1 MSITERIEALLAAT
15 EPFNLLTEEQRAA
28 TVPFVST
35 RIYAE
40 GAVILEQGVDT
51 HKALYIVESGLVR
64 LLDAQQ
70 QRLIEMCGE
79 NTHFGA
85 YGLTAGGILPYEARA
100 VEATVCALVDAERFW
115 ALLKQNADFKAF
127 FDENLKRFVRTRET
141 DRDAA
146 GAYLLF
152 DTTLGELLHQ
162 PPVTCPPNASI
173 RTVARAMRDYE
184 TETVVIMKEGLPMG
198 LVTEGDIATR
208 VVAAGRS
215 AEDPVTDLITRPP
228 VALNTEARL
237 FEGIQVMMQHR
248 IRRVMVMSQE
258 NRDGERAL
266 AGVITAQDVSHFRG
280 LDPVATVERTEKAQS
295 VEELAAI
302 RSESTRRLLR
312 HVITELDDQL
322 KARLFFLVERDLHQ
336 AEPDAASALPWVWL
350 AFGTPGRRECAL
362 TTWQSN
368 GLVYDNPSDA
378 AEAERA
384 AAWFALLA
392 QKIED
397 AFEACG
403 FVSSEEGIVAF
414 AEPFRQPLSAWQA
427 AYRQWASGTE
437 ATATRRAAPCFD
449 FRALYGHT
457 ALADT
462 LRDTI
467 RQALAG
473 TDAAP
478 RPGIVR
484 LLLDEATS
492 LKPPFTMFGR
502 RLVREKA
509 ENGEE
514 GLNLR
519 ERGLRPIVGMARAL
533 ALDLQQSR
541 RTSTFGRL
549 RFVADEVSDI
559 AAEARSLTHAFTT
572 LVDLHVSTQMR
583 AVEVG
588 EKATDWVDPEALSR
602 SQQNLL
608 KEAFRTM
615 GEVQESLRQR
625 YNLR

>member
-1 MSITERIEALLAAT
+1 
-15 EPFNLLTEEQRAA
+15 
-28 TVPFVST
+28 
-35 RIYAE
+35 
-40 GAVILEQGVDT
+40 
-51 HKALYIVESGLVR
+51 
-64 LLDAQQ
+64 
-70 QRLIEMCGE
+70 
-79 NTHFGA
+79 
-85 YGLTAGGILPYEARA
+85 
-100 VEATVCALVDAERFW
+100 
-115 ALLKQNADFKAF
+115 
-127 FDENLKRFVRTRET
+127 
-141 DRDAA
+141 
-146 GAYLLF
+146 
-152 DTTLGELLHQ
+152 
-162 PPVTCPPNASI
+162 
-173 RTVARAMRDYE
+173 
-184 TETVVIMKEGLPMG
+184 
-198 LVTEGDIATR
+198 
-208 VVAAGRS
+208 
-215 AEDPVTDLITRPP
+215 
-228 VALNTEARL
+228 
-237 FEGIQVMMQHR
+237 
-248 IRRVMVMSQE
+248 
-258 NRDGERAL
+258 
-266 AGVITAQDVSHFRG
+266 
-280 LDPVATVERTEKAQS
+280 
-295 VEELAAI
+295 
-302 RSESTRRLLR
+302 
-312 HVITELDDQL
+312 
-322 KARLFFLVERDLHQ
+322 
-336 AEPDAASALPWVWL
+336 
-350 AFGTPGRRECAL
+350 
-362 TTWQSN
+362 
-368 GLVYDNPSDA
+368 
-378 AEAERA
+378 
-384 AAWFALLA
+384 
-392 QKIED
+392 
-397 AFEACG
+397 
-403 FVSSEEGIVAF
+403 
-414 AEPFRQPLSAWQA
+414 
-427 AYRQWASGTE
+427 
-437 ATATRRAAPCFD
+437 
-449 FRALYGHT
+449 
-457 ALADT
+457 